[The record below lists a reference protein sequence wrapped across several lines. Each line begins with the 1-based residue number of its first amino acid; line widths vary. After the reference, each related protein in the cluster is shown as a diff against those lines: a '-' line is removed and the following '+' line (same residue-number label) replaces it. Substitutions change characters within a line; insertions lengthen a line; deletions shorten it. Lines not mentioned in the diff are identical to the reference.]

1 MPGAA
6 PIGRRDLVLFVA
18 ILAAFAADPAPA
30 RSTALPG
37 PWALE
42 VKPNFV
48 DSVRGRMISRAKK
61 GGLDTF
67 VLNDRLSHAQNR
79 RMRFL
84 VRRFD
89 LRTIHL
95 RGRRCARHINT
106 CALVA
111 PRLAAVKR
119 VSRRRHVD
127 VVAIR
132 LGGPK
137 RARRVALRWMRAG
150 NATRLLLLPRLTT
163 PVAGRPW
170 RRAIKTVTPAEAI
183 ELGVTPTG
191 GGRQRAFKAF
201 LRRLRAPVPGAVTTP
216 EVD

>member
-48 DSVRGRMISRAKK
+48 DSVRGRMIARAKK
-61 GGLDTF
+61 RGLDTL

-95 RGRRCARHINT
+95 RPSNCRRTTAT

-111 PRLAAVKR
+111 PRLAGVER

-127 VVAIR
+127 VVALR
-132 LGGPK
+132 VRGP
-137 RARRVALRWMRAG
+137 RHARRV
-150 NATRLLLLPRLTT
+150 T
-163 PVAGRPW
+163 
-170 RRAIKTVTPAEAI
+170 
-183 ELGVTPTG
+183 
-191 GGRQRAFKAF
+191 
-201 LRRLRAPVPGAVTTP
+201 
-216 EVD
+216 